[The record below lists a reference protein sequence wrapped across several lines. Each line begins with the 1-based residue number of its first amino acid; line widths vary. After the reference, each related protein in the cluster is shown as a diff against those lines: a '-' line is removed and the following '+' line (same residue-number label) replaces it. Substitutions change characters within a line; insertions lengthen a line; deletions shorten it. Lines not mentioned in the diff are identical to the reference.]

1 MFFIAFDL
9 ITISILHHTNRQHMN
24 VIVRLPSSF
33 SLRYFVGWF
42 ISILPLESTEKKKKP
57 TYRAFTKNP
66 VGRRAVWTKSPR
78 AKIDQR

>member
-9 ITISILHHTNRQHMN
+9 ITISILHHTNGQHLY

-42 ISILPLESTEKKKKP
+42 ISILPLESTEEE
-57 TYRAFTKNP
+57 KNP
-66 VGRRAVWTKSPR
+66 HTGHLP
-78 AKIDQR
+78 KIQLGGGQCGPKPPEPK